1 MDLLSKVKW
10 RYANYYLDWPDI
22 RQAILK
28 LDHYAENYDW
38 AVGKDLDKACTS
50 ISDAIVLGN
59 VLIVDGYMVCVAIIT
74 PWYSNEEVLQEW
86 LVLKIADGG
95 SIKSVP
101 LALEEVA
108 MGLGIKLIMSA
119 DSSPVNIVAGAYKE
133 AAFKPLTTSFYK
145 VI

>member
-1 MDLLSKVKW
+1 MDLLSRVKW
-10 RYANYYLDWPDI
+10 RYATVDDSNEI
-22 RQAILK
+22 FRAILK
-28 LDHYAENYDW
+28 LDAYSDGYDW
-38 AVGKDLDKACTS
+38 AIGKDLNKAYDS
-50 ISDAIVLGN
+50 ITDAVAANN
-59 VLIVDGYMVCVAIIT
+59 VLIVDGYMVCVETIT
-74 PWYSNEEVLQEW
+74 PWYSNARVLQEW

-108 MGLGIKLIMSA
+108 VGRGIKLIMSA

>member
-10 RYANYYLDWPDI
+10 RYATVDDSNEI
-22 RQAILK
+22 FKAILK
-28 LDHYAENYDW
+28 LDAYSDGYDW
-38 AVGKDLDKACTS
+38 AIGKDLTKACDS
-50 ISDAIVLGN
+50 IADAVAANN
-59 VLIVDGYMVCVAIIT
+59 VLIVDGYMVCIETIT
-74 PWYSNEEVLQEW
+74 PWYSNSRVLQEW

>member
-10 RYANYYLDWPDI
+10 RWANYYLDWPDI

-28 LDHYAENYDW
+28 LDHYSDDYDW
-38 AVGKDLDKACTS
+38 AVGKDLDKACAS
-50 ISDAIVLGN
+50 IEGAIRNGN
-59 VLIVDGYMVCVAIIT
+59 VLIVDGYMVCIETLI
-74 PWYSNEEVLQEW
+74 PWYSNAPVLQEW

-95 SIKSVP
+95 NVKSVP

-108 MGLGIKLIMSA
+108 MGYGIKLIMSA